1 MLGKVLVANRAKV
14 CISGYFLYTEA
25 GAMVIEP
32 EEMPWALHLE
42 DLKWAMALQLE
53 GNKLDLD
60 LLVLYPQ
67 VAHYFLIV
75 GLLS

>member
-1 MLGKVLVANRAKV
+1 MLGKVLVALEPSEGL
-14 CISGYFLYTEA
+14 SGDFLYTEA

-60 LLVLYPQ
+60 LLVMYPQ
-67 VAHYFLIV
+67 VVRV